1 MALPKSGTSGS
12 NVLKLDEVRR
22 RRSKPQ
28 PAESA
33 GAVADSKTTEK
44 PAAEAENND
53 APSASQTR
61 RRSDKQ
67 ASSASQGEAQQADT
81 VKTPAKRSRVSN
93 RRFDKVKV
101 DRIKEE
107 IAQGDY
113 SIDYLQVADKFIE
126 HERYS

>member
-22 RRSKPQ
+22 KRLRPP

-33 GAVADSKTTEK
+33 ATAADSKTTEK

-107 IAQGDY
+107 IARGDY